1 MKRVS
6 ELNLKEC
13 STSQLLDEL
22 RSRAEIISVGI
33 ACQKTGMIA
42 PDILSDTE
50 ERRTI
55 PIPVGSEVI
64 IVKPQNLE

>member
-1 MKRVS
+1 MS

-22 RSRAEIISVGI
+22 KSRAEIISAGI
-33 ACQKTGMIA
+33 ARQKTGMIA